1 MQLSGTVLR
10 AIEQVLKDA
19 EHKPADAA
27 LRSALRSS
35 GLNPEQKRL
44 ISRSVFTYYRWLGWL
59 DRTKPLRGQ
68 LEHAFDLAD
77 NLATI
82 PDDELMTRALPAWV
96 QNVMDL
102 SPGLARELQSEPRLW
117 LRARP
122 GKADE
127 LASRLGDCELHA
139 TVPDALS
146 YHGEQDL
153 FRIAEFHNGEF
164 EIQDLSSQI
173 VGYFCSPAPGETWW
187 DACAGEG
194 GKTLHLC
201 DLMQNKG
208 LVWAS
213 DTAEWRLDI
222 LKRRASRAKLF
233 NYRLKLWPTTD
244 QLPTKTKFDGILVD
258 APCTGVGT
266 WGRNPHAR
274 WTAKPFDVTEL
285 AAIQRRLL
293 DKVAGSL
300 KPGGRLI
307 YSVCTL
313 TNAETGDLVSAFQA
327 NHTSLEPAAFS
338 PSWVSSDPSAR
349 LNLRPEEWHSAGMFV
364 AGWKERA

>member
-10 AIEQVLKDA
+10 GIEQILKDA

-27 LRSALRSS
+27 LRQALRSS
-35 GLNPEQKRL
+35 GLNPDQKTL
-44 ISRSVFTYYRWLGWL
+44 ISRSVFTYYRWFGWL

-68 LEHAFDLAD
+68 LEHAFDLASNVERLPD
-77 NLATI
+77 AELLA
-82 PDDELMTRALPAWV
+82 RALPEWV
-96 QNVMDL
+96 RNEMEL
-102 SPGLARELQSEPRLW
+102 SPSFLRELQREPRLW

-122 GKADE
+122 GTAAE
-127 LASRLGDCELHA
+127 VARRLGDCEIHPSI
-139 TVPDALS
+139 PDAIW
-146 YHGEQDL
+146 YHGENDL
-153 FRIAEFHNGEF
+153 FRTPEFHNGAF

-173 VGYFCSPAPGETWW
+173 VGRLCAPAPGQTWW

-194 GKTLHLC
+194 GKTLLLC

-233 NYRLKLWPTTD
+233 NYRLKAWTNTD

-258 APCTGVGT
+258 APCSGIGT

-274 WTAKPFDVTEL
+274 WTTPPSALAEL
-285 AAIQRRLL
+285 AKVQRQILNA
-293 DKVAGSL
+293 VANSL
-300 KPGGRLI
+300 KPRGKLI

-313 TNAETGDLVSAFQA
+313 TRAETRELAAQFRQE
-327 NHTSLEPAAFS
+327 HPAFS
-338 PSWVSSDPSAR
+338 PLPLSVPGLASD
-349 LNLRPEEWHSAGMFV
+349 NLGELEIVPEVLHSVGMFI
-364 AGWKERA
+364 ANWQNA